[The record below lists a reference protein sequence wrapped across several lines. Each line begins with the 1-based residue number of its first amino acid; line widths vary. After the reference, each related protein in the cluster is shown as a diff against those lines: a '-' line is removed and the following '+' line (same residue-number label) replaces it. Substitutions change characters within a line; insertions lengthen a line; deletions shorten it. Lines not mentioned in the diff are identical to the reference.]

1 MKRIK
6 DFLDLIV
13 TVVKA
18 WPYLLVGLTVVFSI
32 VVWLAG
38 FGATMVQ
45 FAMPLPLVVVF
56 IALAIYPIV
65 KTIEWLLRKKSLQ
78 VFPFNGLLWK
88 PSRFRFKYPAP
99 ICPEKDCGCEVFCK
113 VEQSISIRPVQP
125 GIFEPQAKDHFAY
138 ECPVHGVLH
147 DVPDISIRE
156 LQIKARLVQSRQ
168 TSKSVVSKN
177 SVAR

>member
-18 WPYLLVGLTVVFSI
+18 WPYLLVGLTFVLSI
-32 VVWLAG
+32 VAWLAG
-38 FGATMVQ
+38 FGSTMVQ
-45 FAMPLPLVVVF
+45 FALPLPLVLVF
-56 IALAIYPIV
+56 IALAIYPIA
-65 KTIEWLLRKKSLQ
+65 KTIVWFLRKRSLQ

-88 PSRFRFKYPAP
+88 PSRFRFRYPTP

-113 VEQSISIRPVQP
+113 VEQSNFLRPVQP
-125 GIFEPQAKDHFAY
+125 GIVKQQAKDHFSY

-147 DVPDISIRE
+147 NVPDIDILE
-156 LQIKARLVQSRQ
+156 LQMKARLVQLRPA
-168 TSKSVVSKN
+168 KVEHYF
-177 SVAR
+177 